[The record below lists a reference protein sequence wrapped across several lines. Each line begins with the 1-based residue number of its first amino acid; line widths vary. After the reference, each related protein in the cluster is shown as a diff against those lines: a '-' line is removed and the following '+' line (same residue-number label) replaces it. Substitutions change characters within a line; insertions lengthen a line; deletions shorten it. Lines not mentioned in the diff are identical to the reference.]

1 MTFTAADANNLHLP
15 RTADVV
21 IANQFLHHV
30 ENLEGLTAWL
40 AQTLAPMAQ
49 WSIAQAKFQR
59 PVGPGQTLTFVLGEV
74 RAGLWELQVRSA
86 SRLVASGSLRQHEE
100 GAP

>member
-1 MTFTAADANNLHLP
+1 MRAEGTVPADHPAFAGHFPDRPILP
-15 RTADVV
+15 GVV
-21 IANQFLHHV
+21 LLDRAL
-30 ENLEGLTAWL
+30 LL

>member
-1 MTFTAADANNLHLP
+1 MRAEWTVPADHPAFAGHFPDRPILP
-15 RTADVV
+15 GVV
-21 IANQFLHHV
+21 LLDRAL
-30 ENLEGLTAWL
+30 LL

-59 PVGPGQTLTFVLGEV
+59 PVGPGQTLTLELGEV
-74 RAGLWELQVRSA
+74 RAGLWELRVRSA

>member
-1 MTFTAADANNLHLP
+1 MRAEWTVPADHPAFAGHFPDRPILP
-15 RTADVV
+15 GVV
-21 IANQFLHHV
+21 LLDRAL
-30 ENLEGLTAWL
+30 LL